1 MRPARERSI
10 IVMIVDGNRAG
21 EIGDNFREVRARI
34 DRAARETGRTIQDI
48 TLVAVSKTFPA
59 EMIEA
64 AVACGVTDIG
74 ENRVQEAAGK
84 IERLGKI
91 ARWHL
96 IGHLQSNKAATAVR
110 LFDMIQSLDSIAL
123 AQKVSQAAEAQGKTI
138 TCLIE
143 VNSSGEATKFGLPP
157 DDVLPVAEQIVA
169 LPGISLRGLM
179 TIGPWTDDRDRIRQ
193 AFESTARLFDRMK
206 SACGRQIDTLSMGM
220 SGDFETAVRAGA
232 TMVRVGTAIFGGR

>member
-1 MRPARERSI
+1 
-10 IVMIVDGNRAG
+10 VMIVDEHRAG
-21 EIGDNFREVRARI
+21 EIGDNIRDIRARI
-34 DRAARETGRTIQDI
+34 DRAARETGRAGTDI

-59 EMIEA
+59 EMIET

-96 IGHLQSNKAATAVR
+96 IGHLQSNKAAIAVR
-110 LFDMIQSLDSIAL
+110 LFDMIQSLDSVPL
-123 AQKVSQAAEAQGKTI
+123 AQKVSQAAVAQGRTI

-143 VNSSGEATKFGLPP
+143 VNSSGETTKFGLPP

-179 TIGPWTDDRDRIRQ
+179 TIGPWTNDRDRIRQ
-193 AFESTARLFDRMK
+193 AFASTARLFDRMK
-206 SACGRQIDTLSMGM
+206 SGCGRQIDTLSMGM
-220 SGDFETAVRAGA
+220 SGDFETAVRSGA